1 MDAKNLIIV
10 ISGAIN
16 LLLGIIV
23 FSKGKNS
30 LTNKVYGFLAVG
42 VAYWDI
48 GMILYRMS
56 PTIEGSI
63 FWCRV
68 LYTAPIFIV
77 SFFLYFSYIFP
88 VQKKV
93 GKLIIANI
101 LFCGSLVFFTSI
113 FSDLIV
119 KDVVFNQGAEKT
131 IIWGKFYF
139 FYTVYIS
146 CFFLW
151 SYIVLL
157 LKRKEFINNGLI
169 KSQINYVF
177 WGTFVSSTL
186 GMFTNLLLPT
196 FGFFYFNWAGQV
208 LSVIMAIFIAYA
220 IIVHRLMDIKLV
232 LRQYSVLLLS
242 FTVIVVPAAFIIKFY
257 EEIIPQYKVLV
268 NLAILFLAVYF
279 FPICRDYFYRLSN
292 KYLFSSLY
300 DSAQVIAKLSD
311 KLRSTLYL
319 EKVYDYIYESLNG
332 AFHLKSFGILSF
344 DEKKGTYFIRYN
356 HGFDA
361 GGVNEFE
368 SVSSLEKTFIKQNK
382 PIVVDEI
389 KPDNRDNKAKRLLI
403 SLRKMGVAI
412 LMPLSVKDKIV
423 GLLVLGQK
431 ESGDIFNS
439 EDYKVLD
446 VVSAQSAIAIEN
458 AMLYDE
464 SQKFTVKLEKEVEN
478 ATKELRSANEKL
490 KKLDES
496 KSEFISI
503 ASHQLRTPLTVTK
516 GYVSMILEGSFGKI
530 SAVQR
535 DSLDKVYQ
543 SNERLIRLVENLL
556 NLSRI
561 ESGRLQFKY
570 ETMNLET
577 IVDSV
582 VEELTQKAK
591 EKKLK
596 FEYKKPAKLLPKI
609 TIDQE
614 KIRQVVMNII
624 DNSIKYTAKGSV
636 TVSLKKEEN
645 NIEFCVSDTGMGI
658 EAEDLPRL
666 FQKFQRGTGTF
677 LVHTEGTG
685 LGLYVAR
692 EMIEQHKGKIWAESK
707 GKNKGSKF
715 IFTIPINNV

>member
-1 MDAKNLIIV
+1 MIYESLFTGNIIEN
-10 ISGAIN
+10 IN
-16 LLLGIIV
+16 FVTGKEKQII
-23 FSKGKNS
+23 F
-30 LTNKVYGFLAVG
+30 GF
-42 VAYWDI
+42 YI
-48 GMILYRMS
+48 YILYFVFILTSFLFVSLHLLDKWRKLS
-56 PTIEGSI
+56 GLEKTQVIY
-63 FWCRV
+63 V
-68 LYTAPIFIV
+68 LLS
-77 SFFLYFSYIFP
+77 SFF
-88 VQKKV
+88 
-93 GKLIIANI
+93 A
-101 LFCGSLVFFTSI
+101 
-113 FSDLIV
+113 
-119 KDVVFNQGAEKT
+119 
-131 IIWGKFYF
+131 
-139 FYTVYIS
+139 
-146 CFFLW
+146 
-151 SYIVLL
+151 
-157 LKRKEFINNGLI
+157 
-169 KSQINYVF
+169 
-177 WGTFVSSTL
+177 STL
-186 GMFTNLLLPT
+186 ACLTNLLLPT
-196 FGFFYFNWAGQV
+196 LGIYYFNWAGQIIV
-208 LSVIMAIFIAYA
+208 SIFVTGLIGYA
-220 IIVHRLMDIKLV
+220 IIAHRLMDIKFV
-232 LRQYSVLLLS
+232 MRQYLVLLLS
-242 FTVIVVPAAFIIKFY
+242 FSIIVIPAAFIIKFY
-257 EEIIPQYKVLV
+257 EQIVPQYKTVI

-279 FPICRDYFYRLSN
+279 FPICRDYFYRLAN

-300 DSAQVIAKLSD
+300 DSAEVIAKLSD

-332 AFHLKSFGILSF
+332 AFHLKAFGFLNYE
-344 DEKKGTYFIRYN
+344 EKKGVYYVRYN
-356 HGFDA
+356 HGFDT

-368 SVSSLEKTFIKQNK
+368 AVLSLEKIFIKQNK
-382 PIVVDEI
+382 PIVVDEMRA
-389 KPDNRDNKAKRLLI
+389 DSHDNKAKRLLAY
-403 SLRKMGVAI
+403 LRKMGVAI

-423 GLLVLGQK
+423 GLLALGQK
-431 ESGDIFNS
+431 ESGDIYNS

-464 SQKFTVKLEKEVEN
+464 SQKFTVKLEKEVEK
-478 ATKELRSANEKL
+478 ATKELRDANVKL

-577 IVDSV
+577 VVDSV

-596 FEYKKPAKLLPKI
+596 FEYKKPVKSLPKI

-624 DNSIKYTAKGSV
+624 DNSIKYTAKGTV

-658 EAEDLPRL
+658 GAEDLPRL

-692 EMIEQHKGKIWAESK
+692 EMIEQHKGEIWAESN